1 MDTAVRLV
9 GSYTSR
15 DKFIRLCQYI
25 LKFLAGQQKT
35 NAGIRL
41 GVISSELGACRTV
54 LRLFDDVPMFAY
66 SLSYGLGRKEKN
78 TWLRCLQL
86 LGNLANQV
94 YYPLE
99 HIAWL
104 ADRKIL
110 ERNSGPW
117 GLACLVAWAVSL
129 LTEIFKSILQIRLIR
144 RAQIQLLKERELE
157 AQEERETAEM
167 STSLKGQIKVLKS
180 QERELYLAVIEH
192 LTDLVNA
199 INWLPPG
206 FLWSGKFSARFTGA
220 MGTISSAIKLYRFHK
235 RTDSS

>member
-66 SLSYGLGRKEKN
+66 SLSYGLGRK
-78 TWLRCLQL
+78 
-86 LGNLANQV
+86 V